1 MRTHLIIISLALVTG
16 VAIGIFSQND
26 TETSVVTIPAPNQN
40 TSIVSTDQKAGNNLG
55 TDRSGADIAGLN
67 RLLQNEIKARQNLGQ
82 RVETLVQQMNSLRN
96 DLQSSE
102 RAISSEQGGDDRES
116 DLPVSYQGG
125 FNEQALIDRGM
136 NSSQASELKIY
147 YEQLEMDRLYL
158 RDQSIRES
166 WGREKL
172 AEAMQA
178 LESREDDLKSQLGES
193 TYDAYL
199 YAAGRSNRVEVT
211 SVLEKGQAG
220 MAGIMSGDQI
230 TRYDNQ
236 RIYNGFDL
244 REATASGNIGDSVE
258 VEIVRDGRTMQFY
271 LVRGPLGIRMNSVS
285 AAP

>member
-1 MRTHLIIISLALVTG
+1 MRTPLIIISLALVTG

-55 TDRSGADIAGLN
+55 TDRSGADIAELN

-82 RVETLVQQMNSLRN
+82 RVETLVQQMNSFRN

-116 DLPVSYQGG
+116 DLPVTYRGG

-147 YEQLEMDRLYL
+147 FEQLEMDRLYL

-236 RIYNGFDL
+236 RIYSGFDL

-258 VEIVRDGRTMQFY
+258 VEIMRDGRTMQFY

>member
-55 TDRSGADIAGLN
+55 TDRSGADIAELN

-82 RVETLVQQMNSLRN
+82 RVETLVQQMNSFRN

-116 DLPVSYQGG
+116 DLPVTYRGG

-147 YEQLEMDRLYL
+147 FEQLEMDRLYL

-178 LESREDDLKSQLGES
+178 LESREDDLKSQLDES

-258 VEIVRDGRTMQFY
+258 VEIVRDDRTMQFY

>member
-40 TSIVSTDQKAGNNLG
+40 TFIVSTDQKAGNNLG
-55 TDRSGADIAGLN
+55 TDRSGADIAELN

-116 DLPVSYQGG
+116 DLPVTYRGG

-147 YEQLEMDRLYL
+147 FEQLEMDRLYL

-178 LESREDDLKSQLGES
+178 LESREEDLKSQLGES

>member
-40 TSIVSTDQKAGNNLG
+40 TFIVSTDQKAGNNLG
-55 TDRSGADIAGLN
+55 TDRSGADIAELN
-67 RLLQNEIKARQNLGQ
+67 RLLQNEIKARQNLAQ
-82 RVETLVQQMNSLRN
+82 RVETLVQQMNSFRN

-116 DLPVSYQGG
+116 DLPVTYRGG

-147 YEQLEMDRLYL
+147 FEQLEMDRLYL

>member
-55 TDRSGADIAGLN
+55 TDRSGADIAELN

-116 DLPVSYQGG
+116 DLPVTYRGG

-147 YEQLEMDRLYL
+147 FEQLEMDRLYL

-199 YAAGRSNRVEVT
+199 YAAGRFNRVEVT

>member
-1 MRTHLIIISLALVTG
+1 MRTHLVIIILALVTG
-16 VAIGIFSQND
+16 VAIGIFIQND
-26 TETSVVTIPAPNQN
+26 TVTPIVKIPAPNQT
-40 TSIVSTDQKAGNNLG
+40 TSTVSTDQKSDSNPG
-55 TDRSGADIAGLN
+55 TDHSIADIAELN
-67 RLLQNEIKARQNLGQ
+67 RLLQNEIRARQNLEQ
-82 RVETLVQQMNSLRN
+82 RVETLVQQINLFRN

-102 RAISSEQGGDDRES
+102 SLNSSEQEGDDRDL
-116 DLPVSYQGG
+116 DLPASHRDG
-125 FNEQALIDRGM
+125 FNEQALINGGM
-136 NSSQASELKIY
+136 SSSQASELRVY
-147 YEQLEMDRLYL
+147 FENLEMDRLYL

-166 WGREKL
+166 WSRGEL

-178 LESREDDLKSQLGES
+178 LETREENLKSQLGES
-193 TYDAYL
+193 SYDAYL

-211 SVLEKGQAG
+211 SVLEQGQAG

-244 REATASGNIGDSVE
+244 REATASGNISDSVE

>member
-26 TETSVVTIPAPNQN
+26 TETSVVPIPAPNQN
-40 TSIVSTDQKAGNNLG
+40 SSIVSTDQKAGNNLG
-55 TDRSGADIAGLN
+55 TDRSGADIAELN
-67 RLLQNEIKARQNLGQ
+67 RLLKNEIKARQNLGQ

-116 DLPVSYQGG
+116 DLPVSYRGG

-147 YEQLEMDRLYL
+147 FEQLEMDRLYL

-166 WGREKL
+166 WGRDKL

>member
-55 TDRSGADIAGLN
+55 TDRSGADIAELN

-82 RVETLVQQMNSLRN
+82 RVETLVQQMNSFRN

-116 DLPVSYQGG
+116 DLPVTYRGG

-147 YEQLEMDRLYL
+147 FEQLEMDRLYL

>member
-55 TDRSGADIAGLN
+55 TDRSGADIAELN

-82 RVETLVQQMNSLRN
+82 RVETLVQQMNSFRN

-116 DLPVSYQGG
+116 DLPVSYRGG

-147 YEQLEMDRLYL
+147 FEQLEMDRLYL

>member
-1 MRTHLIIISLALVTG
+1 MRTHLVIISLALVTG

-26 TETSVVTIPAPNQN
+26 TDTSVVTIPAPNQN
-40 TSIVSTDQKAGNNLG
+40 TSIVSTDQKAGNNPG
-55 TDRSGADIAGLN
+55 TDRSGSDVAELN
-67 RLLQNEIKARQNLGQ
+67 RLLQNEIKARQDLGQ
-82 RVETLVQQMNSLRN
+82 RVETLVKQMNSLRN

-102 RAISSEQGGDDRES
+102 KAIFSEQGGGDRES
-116 DLPVSYQGG
+116 DLPVSYRGG
-125 FNEQALIDRGM
+125 FNEQALIDEGM
-136 NSSQASELKIY
+136 NSSQASELRIY
-147 YEQLEMDRLYL
+147 FEQLEMDRLYL

-166 WGREKL
+166 WSRDKL

-178 LESREDDLKSQLGES
+178 LESREEDLKSQLGES

-244 REATASGNIGDSVE
+244 RGATTSGNISDSVE

>member
-55 TDRSGADIAGLN
+55 TDRSGADIAELN

-82 RVETLVQQMNSLRN
+82 RVETLVQQMNSFRN

-116 DLPVSYQGG
+116 DLPVSYRGG

-147 YEQLEMDRLYL
+147 FEQLEMDRLYL

-258 VEIVRDGRTMQFY
+258 VKIVRDGRTMQFY

>member
-1 MRTHLIIISLALVTG
+1 MRTHLIIISLALVAG

-55 TDRSGADIAGLN
+55 TDRSGADIAELN

-82 RVETLVQQMNSLRN
+82 RVETLVQQVNSFRN

-116 DLPVSYQGG
+116 DLPVTYRGG

-147 YEQLEMDRLYL
+147 FEQLEMDRLYL

>member
-1 MRTHLIIISLALVTG
+1 MQTHLIIISLVLVIG

-26 TETSVVTIPAPNQN
+26 TETSVVTMPAPNQN
-40 TSIVSTDQKAGNNLG
+40 TSIVSTDQKAGNNIG
-55 TDRSGADIAGLN
+55 TDRSGADIAELN

-82 RVETLVQQMNSLRN
+82 RVETLVQQMNSFRN

-102 RAISSEQGGDDRES
+102 RAISSEKGGDDRES
-116 DLPVSYQGG
+116 DLPASYQSG
-125 FNEQALIDRGM
+125 FNEQALIDSGM

-147 YEQLEMDRLYL
+147 FEQLEMDRLYL

-178 LESREDDLKSQLGES
+178 LESREEDLKSQLGES
-193 TYDAYL
+193 KYDAYL

-244 REATASGNIGDSVE
+244 REATASGNISDSVE

>member
-1 MRTHLIIISLALVTG
+1 MQTHLIIISLVLVIG

-26 TETSVVTIPAPNQN
+26 TETSVVTMPAPNQN
-40 TSIVSTDQKAGNNLG
+40 TSIVSTDQKAGNNIG
-55 TDRSGADIAGLN
+55 TDRSGADIAELN

-82 RVETLVQQMNSLRN
+82 RVETLVQQMNSFHN

-102 RAISSEQGGDDRES
+102 RAISSEKGGDDRES
-116 DLPVSYQGG
+116 DLPASYQSG

-147 YEQLEMDRLYL
+147 FEQLEMDRLYL

-178 LESREDDLKSQLGES
+178 LESREEDLKSQLGES
-193 TYDAYL
+193 KYDAYL

-244 REATASGNIGDSVE
+244 REATASGNISDSVE

>member
-1 MRTHLIIISLALVTG
+1 MQNHLIIMSLALATG

-26 TETSVVTIPAPNQN
+26 TETSVVTMPAPNQN
-40 TSIVSTDQKAGNNLG
+40 TSIVSTDQKAGKN
-55 TDRSGADIAGLN
+55 RSGADIAELN

-82 RVETLVQQMNSLRN
+82 RVEILAQQMNSFRN

-102 RAISSEQGGDDRES
+102 RVISSEQGGDDRES
-116 DLPVSYQGG
+116 DLPVSYRGG
-125 FNEQALIDRGM
+125 FNAQALIDWGM

-147 YEQLEMDRLYL
+147 FEKLEMDRLYL

-178 LESREDDLKSQLGES
+178 LESRQEDLKSQLGES
-193 TYDAYL
+193 AYDAYL
-199 YAAGRSNRVEVT
+199 YAAGRPNRVEVT
-211 SVLEKGQAG
+211 SVLERGQAG

-236 RIYNGFDL
+236 RIYNGFNL
-244 REATASGNIGDSVE
+244 RESTASGNIGDSVE

-285 AAP
+285 VAP

>member
-102 RAISSEQGGDDRES
+102 RAISSEQGDDDSEL
-116 DLPVSYQGG
+116 DLPVSYRGG

-178 LESREDDLKSQLGES
+178 LESREENLKSQLGES

-199 YAAGRSNRVEVT
+199 YAAGRPNRVEVT
-211 SVLEKGQAG
+211 SVLEKAQAG

>member
-55 TDRSGADIAGLN
+55 TDRSGADIAELN

-82 RVETLVQQMNSLRN
+82 RVETLVQQMNSFRN

-116 DLPVSYQGG
+116 DLPVSYRGG

-147 YEQLEMDRLYL
+147 FEQLEMDRLYL

-271 LVRGPLGIRMNSVS
+271 LVRGPLGIRMNSLS

>member
-1 MRTHLIIISLALVTG
+1 MRTHLIFISLALVTG

-55 TDRSGADIAGLN
+55 TDRSGADIAELN

-82 RVETLVQQMNSLRN
+82 RVETLVQQMNSFRN

-102 RAISSEQGGDDRES
+102 RAISSEQGGDGRES
-116 DLPVSYQGG
+116 DLPVSYRGG

-147 YEQLEMDRLYL
+147 FEQLEMDRLYL

-244 REATASGNIGDSVE
+244 REVTASGNIGDSVE